1 MTASVRL
8 TEIAESDLIEIWQFI
23 AEDSISSGP
32 IRSWLLWK
40 IRAATLA
47 RNPEIGRLRPELA
60 GDLRSFPVG
69 SYVLFILAVMRG

>member
-23 AEDSISSGP
+23 AEDSISKADS
-32 IRSWLLWK
+32 LL
-40 IRAATLA
+40 ATLENKSSDPCP
-47 RNPEIGRLRPELA
+47 NPEIGRLRPELA